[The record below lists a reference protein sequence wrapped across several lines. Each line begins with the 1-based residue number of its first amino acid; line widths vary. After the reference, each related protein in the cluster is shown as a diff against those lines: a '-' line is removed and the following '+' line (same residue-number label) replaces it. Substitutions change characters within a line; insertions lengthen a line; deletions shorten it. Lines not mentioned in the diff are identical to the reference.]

1 MSTILIAPFIFQFVE
16 LASVP
21 EHIDEVLL
29 LNGVEMS
36 LFHIDP
42 PSEGIL
48 EPGEPVVGLVQQGS
62 EYIADFIGHD
72 GVEYKTTVKIW
83 KGSLHT
89 DPGLF
94 KQLDLKM

>member
-1 MSTILIAPFIFQFVE
+1 MQFVE

-29 LNGVEMS
+29 LNGVEML

-42 PSEGIL
+42 LTEGIL
-48 EPGEPVVGLVQQGS
+48 EPGEPVVGRVEQGS

-72 GVEYKTTVKIW
+72 GVEFKTTVRIW
-83 KGSLHT
+83 KDFWHT
-89 DPGLF
+89 DPGLIN
-94 KQLDLKM
+94 

>member
-1 MSTILIAPFIFQFVE
+1 MSILIAPFILQFVE

-42 PSEGIL
+42 QSEGIL
-48 EPGEPVVGLVQQGS
+48 EPGEPVVGLVEEGS

-72 GVEYKTTVKIW
+72 GVEYKTIVKIW
-83 KGSLHT
+83 KDYWHT

-94 KQLDLKM
+94 K